1 VRAEPATPVRPGPGR
16 SRALGAAALALAL
29 AASAARPAP
38 AQPLR
43 DLNDLARA
51 WTYGEWATPLVCE
64 LAGEPRRGLRRVLI
78 GPASRD
84 LVPRA
89 NKLVFEPLQLPAGAR
104 CTIDTGEVQPEIAG
118 ALFFHLEGHS
128 RPDISDHDFQEA
140 LERDGG
146 FAFKVKRGTLQ
157 VDGRGVDFAGGSAR
171 FERARPGTDAW
182 RRLQDLP
189 SPQKVVLTLEA
200 KDGTRLAFDLV
211 RTPPP
216 TR

>member
-1 VRAEPATPVRPGPGR
+1 VPAARLTSAWPARGAARGLGRAFA
-16 SRALGAAALALAL
+16 AAALL
-29 AASAARPAP
+29 AAAAAT

-64 LAGEPRRGLRRVLI
+64 LDGEPRRGLRRILV

-89 NKLVFEPLQLPAGAR
+89 NKLVFEPLQLPPGTR
-104 CTIDTGEVQPEIAG
+104 CTIDTGEVQPDVVG
-118 ALFFHLEGHS
+118 ALYFHLEAHS

-146 FAFKVKRGTLQ
+146 FGFKVKRGTLQ
-157 VDGRGVDFAGGSAR
+157 IDGRGIDFAGGSAR
-171 FERARPGTDAW
+171 FERARPGSDAW

-189 SPQKVVLTLEA
+189 SAQKVVLTLEA